1 MKIQSGVYE
10 KGTVSL
16 QDVLTEIR
24 KHPNISKAGDIV
36 SFTGI
41 VRGEAPKGGKVTK
54 IKIEAY
60 KEQAD
65 KILRAISDDIRK
77 LKGIIEAII
86 VHLVG
91 EFSVGEEMVYV
102 VIAGAHREESFD
114 AISQVVNRYK
124 KEAPFWKKEYLS
136 TGESY
141 WIEESN
147 IKK

>member
-1 MKIQSGVYE
+1 MKIQSGVYD
-10 KGTVSL
+10 KGAISL
-16 QDVLTEIR
+16 QDIFTEIR
-24 KHPNISKAGDIV
+24 KHPHISKAGDIV

-41 VRGEAPKGGKVTK
+41 VRGEAPKGGTVSK

-77 LKGIIEAII
+77 LEGIIEVII
-86 VHLVG
+86 VHLMG

-114 AISQVVNRYK
+114 AIKQAVNRYK

-136 TGESY
+136 TGETY
-141 WIEESN
+141 WIEES
-147 IKK
+147 KKTK

>member
-1 MKIQSGVYE
+1 MKIQSGVYQ
-10 KGTVSL
+10 KGTISL
-16 QDVLTEIR
+16 QDIFAEIR

-41 VRGEAPKGGKVTK
+41 VRGEASKGGKVTK

-65 KILRAISDDIRK
+65 KILRAISDDICK
-77 LKGIIEAII
+77 LEGIIEIII
-86 VHLVG
+86 VHLIG

-114 AISQVVNRYK
+114 AIIKAVNRYK
-124 KEAPFWKKEYLS
+124 KEAPFWKKEHLS

-141 WIEESN
+141 WIEESR
-147 IKK
+147 I

>member
-1 MKIQSGVYE
+1 MKIQSGVYQ
-10 KGTVSL
+10 KGTISL
-16 QDVLTEIR
+16 QDIFAEIR

-41 VRGEAPKGGKVTK
+41 VRGEAPKGGRVTK

-65 KILRAISDDIRK
+65 KILRAISDDLCK
-77 LKGIIEAII
+77 LEGIIEIII
-86 VHLVG
+86 VHLIG

-114 AISQVVNRYK
+114 AIIKAVNRYK

-141 WIEESN
+141 WIEESK
-147 IKK
+147 ITK

>member
-1 MKIQSGVYE
+1 MKIQSGVYQ
-10 KGTVSL
+10 KGTISL
-16 QDVLTEIR
+16 QDIFIEIR
-24 KHPNISKAGDIV
+24 KHPDISKAGDIV

-65 KILRAISDDIRK
+65 KILRGISDDIRK
-77 LKGIIEAII
+77 LQGIIEVII
-86 VHLVG
+86 VHLMG

-114 AISQVVNRYK
+114 AIRQAVNRYK
-124 KEAPFWKKEYLS
+124 KEVPVWKKEQLS

-141 WIEESN
+141 WIEESK
-147 IKK
+147 IMK

>member
-10 KGTVSL
+10 KGTISL
-16 QDVLTEIR
+16 QDIYTEIR
-24 KHPNISKAGDIV
+24 QHPNISRAGDIV

-60 KEQAD
+60 REQAN
-65 KILRAISDDIRK
+65 KILRAISDDICK
-77 LKGIIEAII
+77 LAGIIDVRI

-91 EFSVGEEMVYV
+91 EFAVGEEMVYV
-102 VIAGAHREESFD
+102 VLAGAHREESFN
-114 AISQVVNRYK
+114 AITKAVNRYK

-141 WIEESN
+141 WIDES
-147 IKK
+147 KVKE